1 MSGVLITFE
10 GIDYSGKSLQ
20 CRLLFERLQALQRD
34 VLHLRDP
41 GATRISEKI
50 RAILLDRVHLE
61 MAPTTEL
68 LLYEAARAQMV
79 EEVIKPALAAGTIV
93 LCDRLYDSTTAYQG
107 FARGLDLTMV
117 EQANRIGACGVV
129 PNKTFLLDV
138 DPAVAWQRKQQRGSE
153 SDRIEQEG
161 LAFQRQVRAGYLKV
175 AEMEPDRL
183 TVIDGA
189 RDIATIAA
197 DIWQQ
202 VRPLLNL

>member
-107 FARGLDLTMV
+107 FARGLD
-117 EQANRIGACGVV
+117 RKSVV
-129 PNKTFLLDV
+129 
-138 DPAVAWQRKQQRGSE
+138 
-153 SDRIEQEG
+153 
-161 LAFQRQVRAGYLKV
+161 
-175 AEMEPDRL
+175 
-183 TVIDGA
+183 
-189 RDIATIAA
+189 
-197 DIWQQ
+197 
-202 VRPLLNL
+202 

>member
-1 MSGVLITFE
+1 LSGVLITFE

-20 CRLLFERLQALQRD
+20 SRLLYERLQSLPRE
-34 VLHLRDP
+34 VILLRDP

-79 EEVIKPALAAGTIV
+79 EELIKPALATGTIV

-107 FARGLDLTMV
+107 FARGLDLQMV
-117 EQANRIGACGVV
+117 GQANRIGACGVV
-129 PNKTFLLDV
+129 PARTFLLDV
-138 DPAVAWQRKQQRGSE
+138 DPNVAWKRRQNRGSE
-153 SDRIEQEG
+153 TDRIEQEG
-161 LAFQRQVRAGYLKV
+161 LAFQSRVRQGYLKV
-175 AEMEPDRL
+175 AEMEPERVV
-183 TVIDGA
+183 VIDGD
-189 RDIATIAA
+189 RDITSIAA

-202 VRPLLNL
+202 AGSVLHI

>member
-1 MSGVLITFE
+1 
-10 GIDYSGKSLQ
+10 
-20 CRLLFERLQALQRD
+20 
-34 VLHLRDP
+34 
-41 GATRISEKI
+41 
-50 RAILLDRVHLE
+50 
-61 MAPTTEL
+61 
-68 LLYEAARAQMV
+68 MV

-117 EQANRIGACGVV
+117 AQANRIGACGVV

-138 DPAVAWQRKQQRGSE
+138 DPAVAWQRKKQRGSE